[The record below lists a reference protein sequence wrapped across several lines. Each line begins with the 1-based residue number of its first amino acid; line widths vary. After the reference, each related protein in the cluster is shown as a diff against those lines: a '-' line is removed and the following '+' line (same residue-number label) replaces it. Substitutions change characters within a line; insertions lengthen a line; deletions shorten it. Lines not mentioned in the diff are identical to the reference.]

1 VKAPVVRLKIRVRLA
16 DGSRPYLDPVLSS
29 NGKLK
34 PLYAVVG
41 GKPERRPEGSYFL
54 RYAREGKRVW
64 EGVGSDPQLAM
75 IAKLKREKSLEA
87 KAAGVELV
95 EDKPQRKMTSLTEA
109 VTEYLVEVETAKS
122 EKTHAAYSHTL
133 ELFKQST
140 SRKHLEEIE
149 RRDMLAFVKLMA
161 DRGNSRRTQANRVN
175 YVKCFFNRFGLKA
188 PLLKTDKIKYTQ
200 KAVTAYSAEE
210 LKGLFAAAT
219 KEELELFQFFL
230 CTGARDGEVQHACW
244 SDINFARRTFKVS
257 ERLELDF
264 VPKDKEEGHVPLP
277 DDFLKLMKARRER
290 SPSRLIFPGTSGKTE
305 AHFLRVLK
313 RLAFRAGLNCGNCF
327 DI

>member
-140 SRKHLEEIE
+140 SREHLEEIE

-161 DRGNSRRTQANRVN
+161 DRGNSRRTPGEPR
-175 YVKCFFNRFGLKA
+175 
-188 PLLKTDKIKYTQ
+188 
-200 KAVTAYSAEE
+200 E
-210 LKGLFAAAT
+210 LRQV
-219 KEELELFQFFL
+219 LFQP
-230 CTGARDGEVQHACW
+230 V
-244 SDINFARRTFKVS
+244 RTQGSPAEDRQDQVH
-257 ERLELDF
+257 
-264 VPKDKEEGHVPLP
+264 PKGGH
-277 DDFLKLMKARRER
+277 
-290 SPSRLIFPGTSGKTE
+290 
-305 AHFLRVLK
+305 RVLSGGAEGPV
-313 RLAFRAGLNCGNCF
+313 RCCYPGGA
-327 DI
+327 